1 MNLNQ
6 FTADELAILS
16 AWTDQLALAA
26 DLEGGYNPLN
36 TPRLGGLAKLFCD
49 FLLKGGGISIPVIN
63 KTGGALAVNKAVAI
77 SGYDTVTNSF
87 KVVLADNTTAIAAG
101 VLESGLADGAQG
113 SLRSNCILLNSG
125 LDTSAAAL
133 GAPVYLG
140 TSGAL
145 TLSAPTAVGA
155 VTQIVGYV
163 QTLLN
168 TVAPNAGGT
177 LAIAVQQPAPLSASS
192 ALSGL
197 PFAGASITIAGGGS
211 TYDDAKPAS
220 FVNGKPVFATIGGA
234 TAGGPLTNPVAVSSA
249 GVAAGNLK
257 ISLTGDP
264 GASGAK
270 INVWQDIR

>member
-6 FTADELAILS
+6 FTADELATLA

-26 DLEGGYNPLN
+26 DLEGGYTPFNA
-36 TPRLGGLAKLFCD
+36 PRLGGLAKLFCD

-113 SLRSNCILLNSG
+113 SLRSSCILSNSG

-140 TSGAL
+140 TSGSL

-163 QTLLN
+163 QTLVN
-168 TVAPNAGGT
+168 TTPPNAGGT

-197 PFAGASITIAGGGS
+197 PFAGASITVTSGNTSYNA
-211 TYDDAKPAS
+211 AKPAS
-220 FVNGKPVFATIGGA
+220 FVNGKPVFATIAGA
-234 TAGGPLTNPVAVSSA
+234 IAGGPLTNPVAVSASA
-249 GVAAGNLK
+249 VSTGNLVV
-257 ISLTGDP
+257 SLTGDP
-264 GASGAK
+264 GVSGAK